1 MPTRNLLVFAGL
13 TTLGTQAAVE
23 FACTPETVTCL
34 MRGVVKNGAVR
45 PFAAILEV
53 NITGG
58 VPLRTQIVAL
68 RVS

>member
-1 MPTRNLLVFAGL
+1 MASRNALVFAEL

-23 FACTPETVTCL
+23 FACTPETVSCL
-34 MRGVVKNGAVR
+34 MREVVKSGVVR

-53 NITGG
+53 NVTGG
-58 VPLRTQIVAL
+58 VPLRTQVVAI

>member
-1 MPTRNLLVFAGL
+1 MASRNALVFAEL

-23 FACTPETVTCL
+23 FACTPESVSCL
-34 MRGVVKNGAVR
+34 MRDVVKNGEVR

-53 NITGG
+53 NVTGG
-58 VPLRTQIVAL
+58 VPLRTQVVAI